1 MFKNNVFEVKFQQF
15 YKEIRRCQYLN
26 TSVTNVVTKW
36 IFWKKAATR
45 ASTFAKNVEV
55 QIRKNYFRDFPLDK
69 AAKEVIPAQ
78 PERADFLR
86 KDVL

>member
-1 MFKNNVFEVKFQQF
+1 MG
-15 YKEIRRCQYLN
+15 
-26 TSVTNVVTKW
+26 TKRN
-36 IFWKKAATR
+36 FWKKAAAKT
-45 ASTFAKNVEV
+45 STFAKNVEV
-55 QIRKNYFRDFPLDK
+55 QIRKNYFRAFPLGK